1 MPLSED
7 EQRILR
13 EIEARFYESDPDL
26 AREVA
31 TTTVYRHAL
40 RAIRWALLG
49 LVACLVGMVVALSVH
64 FALAFAGFLGML
76 ACALVIER
84 NARTMGRTGWQEL
97 SGGSGGVRGMF
108 GIVVQRRGESGSP
121 DA

>member
-13 EIEARFYESDPDL
+13 EIEAKFYESDPEL

-40 RAIRWALLG
+40 RSIRWAVLG
-49 LVACLVGMVVALSVH
+49 LVVCLAGMVVALSVH
-64 FALAFAGFLGML
+64 VALAFAGFLGML

-97 SGGSGGVRGMF
+97 SGGNGGMRGVF
-108 GIVVQRRGESGSP
+108 GIVVQRRGEPGPSDS
-121 DA
+121 

>member
-40 RAIRWALLG
+40 RSIRWALLG
-49 LVACLVGMVVALSVH
+49 LVASLVGMVVALSVH
-64 FALAFAGFLGML
+64 VGLAFAGFLGML

-97 SGGSGGVRGMF
+97 SGGSGGVRGVF
-108 GIVVQRRGESGSP
+108 GIVVQRRSESGP
-121 DA
+121 TDG